1 MTLTV
6 SVSELRN
13 NLAQYLE
20 RVTNGANLLVRDQ
33 KKDVTIAQVTP
44 IHTFDP
50 VAFEKALRKAAG
62 VFTAEKHPEWATK
75 KKVIAWLRKTRL
87 ANERSFNNIPPKY

>member
-20 RVTNGANLLVRDQ
+20 KVANGTSLLVRDQ
-33 KKDVTIAQVTP
+33 KKDQLIAEVVGRKEFNPDSFRKT
-44 IHTFDP
+44 
-50 VAFEKALRKAAG
+50 LRASAG
-62 VFTAEKHPEWATK
+62 VFTAKNHPEWRTK
-75 KKVIAWLRKTRL
+75 KDVISWLQATRK
-87 ANERSFNNIPPKY
+87 ASERHF

>member
-20 RVTNGANLLVRDQ
+20 RVTNGANLLVRDE
-33 KKDVTIAQVTP
+33 KKDLTIAQVTP

-50 VAFEKALRKAAG
+50 VAFEKALDRAAG
-62 VFTAEKHPEWATK
+62 VFTAENHPEWRTK
-75 KKVIAWLRKTRL
+75 KDVSKWLRETRK
-87 ANERSFNNIPPKY
+87 NFDRKF

>member
-20 RVTNGANLLVRDQ
+20 RVTNGANLLVRDE
-33 KKDVTIAQVTP
+33 KKD
-44 IHTFDP
+44 
-50 VAFEKALRKAAG
+50 KGKCL
-62 VFTAEKHPEWATK
+62 
-75 KKVIAWLRKTRL
+75 
-87 ANERSFNNIPPKY
+87 SY

>member
-13 NLAQYLE
+13 NLAQYLA
-20 RVTNGANLLVRDQ
+20 RVTNGTNLLVRDE

-44 IHTFDP
+44 VHTFDP
-50 VAFEKALRKAAG
+50 VAFEKALDRAAG
-62 VFTAEKHPEWATK
+62 IFTAENHPEWRTK
-75 KKVIAWLRKTRL
+75 KNVIKWLEAERKTADRH
-87 ANERSFNNIPPKY
+87 F

>member
-20 RVTNGANLLVRDQ
+20 RVTNGANLLVRDE
-33 KKDVTIAQVTP
+33 KKNRLVAELIGKKQ
-44 IHTFDP
+44 FDP
-50 VAFEKALRKAAG
+50 DSFERALRSSAG
-62 VFTAEKHPEWATK
+62 VFTAKNHPEWATK
-75 KKVIAWLRKTRL
+75 KDVIKWLEDTRK
-87 ANERSFNNIPPKY
+87 ASERHF